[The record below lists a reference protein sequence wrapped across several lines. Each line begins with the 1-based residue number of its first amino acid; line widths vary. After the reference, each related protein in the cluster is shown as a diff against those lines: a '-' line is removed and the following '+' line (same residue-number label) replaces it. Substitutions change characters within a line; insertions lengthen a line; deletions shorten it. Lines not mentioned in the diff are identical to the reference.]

1 MLTLRLSASLFCILL
16 LAGGCASDED
26 SVEDSS
32 VSNSAP
38 VTAAELASAS
48 YTGLFAA
55 PIRLSDGKFVGK
67 TYAPGSTT
75 RPVAELVTALQLHGD
90 LNGDNLTEALV
101 LLTTTS
107 GGTGTYTHLALMGRR
122 DGQLENLDTVLL
134 GDRVQVRN
142 LKSDGAMVLV
152 ELVEPGPEEA
162 VCCPQSVVQQQF
174 QLIDDRLLF
183 QRKVEIDRLSL
194 DMLEGA
200 TWDLVRLSVHE
211 TDLLP
216 GTVTLEV
223 RDQRFAG
230 SSGCNRYQTSVTE
243 TDAGS
248 LTLGPIAGTMMACGP
263 PQDALETRYL
273 AALQNVKQMGFVFGQ
288 LALTYDGEN
297 GTDQLIFSRQNST
310 E

>member
-107 GGTGTYTHLALMGRR
+107 GGTYTHLALMGRR

-211 TDLLP
+211 TDLSP